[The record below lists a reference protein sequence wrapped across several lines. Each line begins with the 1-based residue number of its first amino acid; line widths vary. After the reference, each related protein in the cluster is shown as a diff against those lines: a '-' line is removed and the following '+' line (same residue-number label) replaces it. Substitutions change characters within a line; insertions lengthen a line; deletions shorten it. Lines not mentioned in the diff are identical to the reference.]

1 MDEAASYY
9 VTFSLSD
16 QHGNAVSSR
25 GSGYIITAV
34 DDVAPVIEVSA
45 PEAEVSVGDTVYIHK
60 ATVTDNIDSELQA
73 RVYLVSASGIL
84 YEIGSAYDGF
94 VADRAGVYTLMYVAT
109 DSAGNTA
116 IVSFSIT
123 AEVQ

>member
-1 MDEAASYY
+1 M
-9 VTFSLSD
+9 SD

-94 VADRAGVYTLMYVAT
+94 VADRVGVYTLMYVAT

-123 AEVQ
+123 AKEQ